1 MKTKVYQLES
11 PRSGN
16 AVPNQYEIRTRTSK
30 GTKVMFQSYNTII
43 CEVNEGGNIY
53 LDSNSWDYSRTTLK
67 YLKIFLSDFI
77 GTINTNQIRTAIM
90 QKRFKLKNLNK

>member
-16 AVPNQYEIRTRTSK
+16 AVPNQYEIRTRTNK
-30 GTKVMFQSYNTII
+30 GTRVMFQSYNTII

-53 LDSNSWDYSRTTLK
+53 LDCEYWNYSRTTVK
-67 YLKIFLSDFI
+67 YLKIFLSGFVGSLSIDDI
-77 GTINTNQIRTAIM
+77 KGGITLG
-90 QKRFKLKNLNK
+90 KFKLKNLNK

>member
-16 AVPNQYEIRTRTSK
+16 AVPNQYEIRTRTNK
-30 GTKVMFQSYNTII
+30 GTKIMFQSYKTII

-53 LDSNSWDYSRTTLK
+53 LDCEYWNYSRTTVK
-67 YLKIFLSDFI
+67 YLKIFLSDFVGSLSMHDI
-77 GTINTNQIRTAIM
+77 KNGLTLG
-90 QKRFKLKNLNK
+90 KFKLKNLNK